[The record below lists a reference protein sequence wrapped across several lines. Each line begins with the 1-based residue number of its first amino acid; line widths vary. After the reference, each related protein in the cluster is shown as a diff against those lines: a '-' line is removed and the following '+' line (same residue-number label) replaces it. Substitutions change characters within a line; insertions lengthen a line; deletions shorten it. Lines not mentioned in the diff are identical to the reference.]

1 MKITQLSLL
10 DFKEHEVLEQGED
23 VPNTYKGLYAMHKY
37 WSKKPYNLVANYIQ
51 RFSAPNDIVIDT
63 FCGSGVTITESVR
76 LKRRAIGIDINPIAV
91 FITKMGLS
99 HIDIKKLKQCFNEL
113 KRSLSPIIDE
123 IYHTECLKCGNLSAI
138 ATHTIW
144 DKEYPQEIWYVCDQ
158 CKTTKGIKLASEHD
172 KKAATNPQNLPRWY
186 PSDSLI
192 PNSRINAKSGTR
204 VSDLFTNRALVG
216 LSLLFE
222 KINQIPDEA
231 IRSVMLFCFSAT
243 LPQASNL
250 VFVIR
255 RRGKT
260 TGNESKG
267 RAEVGSW
274 VIGYWVPTEHFEIHT
289 WRCFEN
295 RFSRILRGKEEV
307 NAIIPSSAVECPSF
321 EELHQQQEGYLV
333 STGTATKLAIPSD
346 TIDYAFV
353 DPPHGNRIPYLE
365 LSLIWNSWFGSKSD
379 WENEIIISEARSR
392 QKNII
397 DYQNRISDAFDE
409 LWRILKP
416 DKFMSL
422 AFNSLDDDT
431 WLSLLNTCLTA
442 GFKVVEIK
450 PLAYSAR
457 SVVQDNRKNALKT
470 DFVIT
475 CKKQVPKKINHI
487 EYDDSLTG
495 LRNVISDYLAQFKDG
510 AETYQILNH
519 LLVSKIPT
527 GSIYKVSHILKMLE
541 DEFVSSKNGYWH
553 LKTLIPGKSNGKQ
566 I

>member
-1 MKITQLSLL
+1 MKIIQLPLL
-10 DFKEHEVLEQGED
+10 DFKEQKVLEQSED
-23 VPNTYKGLYAMHKY
+23 IPKTYKGLYAMHKY
-37 WSKKPYNLVANYIQ
+37 WAKKPYNLVANYIE
-51 RFSAPNDIVIDT
+51 RFSAPNDIVIDS
-63 FCGSGVTITESVR
+63 FCGSGVTLTESVR
-76 LKRRAIGIDINPIAV
+76 LKRRAIGIDINPIAI

-99 HIDIKKLKQCFNEL
+99 HVDIKKLKHYFNEL
-113 KRSLSPIIDE
+113 KFSLCPIIDKL
-123 IYHTECLKCGNLSAI
+123 YHTECLKCGNPAAI
-138 ATHTIW
+138 ATHIIW
-144 DKEYPQEIWYVCDQ
+144 EKECPQEIWYVCDQ

-172 KKAATNPQNLPRWY
+172 RKAATNPQYLPGWY
-186 PSDSLI
+186 PSDLLI

-204 VSDLFTNRALVG
+204 ICDLFTNRALVG

-222 KINQIPDEA
+222 KINQIPDKT
-231 IRSVMLFCFSAT
+231 IKSVMLFCFSAT

-255 RRGKT
+255 KRGKT
-260 TGNESKG
+260 TGNESND
-267 RAEVGSW
+267 RPEVGSW

-295 RFSRILRGKEEV
+295 RFRRILRGKQQV
-307 NAIIPSSAVECPSF
+307 NSSIPPTAAECSSF
-321 EELHQQQEGYLV
+321 EELYQQQEGYWV
-333 STGTATKLAIPSD
+333 STGTATKLTIPSD

-365 LSLIWNSWFGSKSD
+365 LSLIWNSWFGSISD

-397 DYQNRISDAFDE
+397 DYQNRLSDAFNE
-409 LWRILKP
+409 LWRVLKSN
-416 DKFMSL
+416 KFLSV
-422 AFNSLDDDT
+422 AFNSLNDDT
-431 WLSLLNTCLTA
+431 WLSMLNTCLAA
-442 GFKVVEIK
+442 GFEVIEIK

-475 CKKQVPKKINHI
+475 CKKQMPKKINHI
-487 EYDDSLTG
+487 EYDDTLTG
-495 LRNVISDYLAQFKDG
+495 LRNIIFDYLTQFEDG

-519 LLVSKIPT
+519 LLITKIPT
-527 GSIYKVSHILKMLE
+527 GSIFKVSRILTVLE
-541 DEFVSSKNGYWH
+541 SEFVSFNGRW
-553 LKTLIPGKSNGKQ
+553 LLRTSIPRKSNGSQ